1 MCPKCGGLSWTVIR
15 EGGSEWKHC
24 PICGKAWG
32 FRDFPTDYFHKQI
45 SIPPKSRGRAV
56 NVSETEK
63 DSKVRFR
70 CKLCTWGVEPGSQ
83 YCKRHPDG
91 ERIVLPRG
99 PKKTE
104 ALAVQEDAAPPSP
117 PAQEPA
123 PEPATTNG
131 APEFIR
137 QSIAFL
143 EGRIAEYERDVLAI
157 KQTIETLQKVS

>member
-24 PICGKAWG
+24 LCGKAWD
-32 FRDFPTDYFHKQI
+32 FRDRPTDYFHKQI
-45 SIPPKSRGRAV
+45 SIPLKSRGRAV
-56 NVSETEK
+56 TVSETENG
-63 DSKVRFR
+63 SKVRFR

-104 ALAVQEDAAPPSP
+104 GLAVKEEAVPPSP
-117 PAQEPA
+117 PAPA
-123 PEPATTNG
+123 PEPVTITG
-131 APEFIR
+131 APEFIL
-137 QSIAFL
+137 QAIAFL